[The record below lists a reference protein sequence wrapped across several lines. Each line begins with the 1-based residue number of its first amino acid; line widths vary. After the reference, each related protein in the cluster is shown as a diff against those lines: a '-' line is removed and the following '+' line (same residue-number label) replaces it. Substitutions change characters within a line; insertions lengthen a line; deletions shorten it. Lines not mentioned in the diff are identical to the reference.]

1 MFYMPTQTRACHTDR
16 LWLSE
21 SQLICHNH
29 GMDWQRTLQT
39 KTRDPAFLWRMV
51 IAIIAVG
58 IVLGWLLNGVAS
70 SVMQP
75 LLSLDAEEHWQR
87 LAEFAANDQW
97 SRVWWGIPKIMLKDL
112 RQPGIIAI
120 ALLSAVC
127 WLVFLWQVLRVR
139 SPLDWRVPATL
150 AGVVLGVLSVWPT
163 LFFIFWQEVR
173 WGLDES
179 AELVPGL
186 RFFILGVGLREELA
200 KLLCLLP
207 LMAVLVPKRD
217 EAAALIVS
225 ASVGLGFALEENL
238 GYYLGSQ
245 GGVTLGRFLTANPF
259 HMAMTGLIG
268 LHVYRALIDPK
279 NWAPQA
285 LAVFGVLVF
294 AHGAYDALAV
304 LPQLNDLSFFS
315 IVVFALVT
323 YQYFHELRTLRP
335 AGRDIISLSAT
346 FLFCVSLITAVT
358 FVYISAVVSNTMA
371 VDALFGDII
380 SLAVMVYLFLRE
392 MPETMVRV

>member
-1 MFYMPTQTRACHTDR
+1 
-16 LWLSE
+16 
-21 SQLICHNH
+21 
-29 GMDWQRTLQT
+29 MDWQRTLQA
-39 KTRDPAFLWRMV
+39 KTRDPDFLWRMV
-51 IAIIAVG
+51 IVIIAIG
-58 IVLGWLLNGVAS
+58 LVLGWLLDGTANS
-70 SVMQP
+70 MMQRAVG
-75 LLSLDAEEHWQR
+75 LQAEEVLRQ
-87 LAEFAANDQW
+87 LDEFAGQGQW
-97 SRVWWGIPKIMLKDL
+97 GKVWWGIPPLMISDDL

-120 ALLSAVC
+120 ALLSATG
-127 WLVFLWQVLRVR
+127 WLVFLWQVLRIR
-139 SPLDWRVPATL
+139 SAFDWRVAATL
-150 AGVVLGVLSVWPT
+150 AGVLLGVLSIWPT

-173 WGLDES
+173 WGLEES

-217 EAAALIVS
+217 ESAALIVS
-225 ASVGLGFALEENL
+225 SCVGLGFALEENL
-238 GYYLGSQ
+238 GKFLESGGS
-245 GGVTLGRFLTANPF
+245 VTLGRFLTANPY

-268 LHVYRALIDPK
+268 LHVYRAILDPK

-294 AHGAYDALAV
+294 AHGAYDALIIM
-304 LPQLNDLSFFS
+304 PQLMDLSFLS
-315 IVVFALVT
+315 IVIFALVT
-323 YQYFHELRTLRP
+323 YQFFHELRTLRP
-335 AGRDIISLSAT
+335 TGRDTISLSAT

-371 VDALFGDII
+371 VEALFSDVI

>member
-1 MFYMPTQTRACHTDR
+1 VNLR
-16 LWLSE
+16 LRLSE
-21 SQLICHNH
+21 LKLICHNH
-29 GMDWQRTLQT
+29 GMDWQRSLQT

-75 LLSLDAEEHWQR
+75 LLSLNAEEHWQR
-87 LAEFAANDQW
+87 LAQFAANDQW
-97 SRVWWGIPKIMLKDL
+97 SRVWWGIPRIMLKDL

-139 SPLDWRVPATL
+139 SALDWRVGATL
-150 AGVVLGVLSVWPT
+150 AGVGLGVLSVWPT
-163 LFFIFWQEVR
+163 LFFSLWQEVR
-173 WGLDES
+173 WGLELDT
-179 AELVPGL
+179 ELVPGL

-207 LMAVLVPKRD
+207 LMAMLVPKRD

-245 GGVTLGRFLTANPF
+245 GVATLGRFLTANPF

-304 LPQLNDLSFFS
+304 LPQLTDLSFFS

-335 AGRDIISLSAT
+335 AGRDIVSLSAN

-371 VDALFGDII
+371 VDALFGDVI
-380 SLAVMVYLFLRE
+380 SLTVMVYLFLRE